1 MIHFMR
7 LCVCVCVCLRSTLS
21 LSLSLSL
28 CPRIEARI
36 AHRVHELGNLSAA
49 LPDPVKRK
57 AMIEL
62 RALRLL
68 NFQRQL
74 RAEILSCS
82 RRSSTLETALNLK
95 VLYMLIV
102 PEQHVC
108 THWVAASDT

>member
-1 MIHFMR
+1 MSGHLA
-7 LCVCVCVCLRSTLS
+7 LCVHRQSTFLLARVCFHSPPLPVARM
-21 LSLSLSL
+21 
-28 CPRIEARI
+28 EARI
-36 AHRVHELGNLSAA
+36 AHRVFELENLPGT
-49 LPDPVKRK
+49 LPDPTKRK

-95 VLYMLIV
+95 VGLLLVLWYTCI
-102 PEQHVC
+102 HVQ
-108 THWVAASDT
+108 